1 MKKFNRSQIVLAI
14 VIAVMSFY
22 ACSKDSDSPVDPN
35 NVTNSNANLTLNGDG
50 YANKSVSLGNGLGEY
65 SIPDTTT
72 IVQFSGKVDNDTL
85 YFAVVFKGNH
95 TGTYNWDDD
104 NGTIVYKITSTGNY
118 TYVGVSQGL
127 TTINSYGAVN
137 GKIEGIVNGKL
148 IEGTSANELNIN
160 GSFSAVRIPDA
171 N

>member
-1 MKKFNRSQIVLAI
+1 MFEGFRYSCRS
-14 VIAVMSFY
+14 
-22 ACSKDSDSPVDPN
+22 N

-50 YANKSVSLGNGLGEY
+50 YANKSGSLGNSLGEY

-104 NGTIVYKITSTGNY
+104 NVTIVYKITST
-118 TYVGVSQGL
+118 
-127 TTINSYGAVN
+127 
-137 GKIEGIVNGKL
+137 
-148 IEGTSANELNIN
+148 
-160 GSFSAVRIPDA
+160 
-171 N
+171 